1 MQVIGRA
8 ILLLAGF
15 LIAAGGL
22 YDLLT
27 PQLPANLAAACA
39 GSEQARRLA
48 RELLRALGGA
58 LVAIGAGVV
67 LLVLWRGPALSQF
80 DVLLILLLVLPA
92 EGVNAMAMRRVR
104 SPWQIPALFAVLALS
119 GAILAVVR

>member
-1 MQVIGRA
+1 MHTAGRV
-8 ILLLAGF
+8 ILLVAGF

-27 PQLPANLAAACA
+27 PRLPANLAAICA
-39 GSEQARRLA
+39 DSEAAPKLV

-58 LVAIGAGVV
+58 LVAIGAAVV
-67 LLVLWRGPALSQF
+67 LLVIWRGPALTRF
-80 DVLLILLLVLPA
+80 DLALILVLVLPA

-104 SPWQIPALFAVLALS
+104 SPWQIPAAFVVLTLS
-119 GAILAVVR
+119 GAILVMLR